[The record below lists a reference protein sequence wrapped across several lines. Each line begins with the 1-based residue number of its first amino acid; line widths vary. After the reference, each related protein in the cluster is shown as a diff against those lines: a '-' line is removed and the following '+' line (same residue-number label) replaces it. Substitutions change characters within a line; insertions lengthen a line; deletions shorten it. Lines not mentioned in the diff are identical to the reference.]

1 MAWVKYPWHV
11 KHDGV
16 DYKPGEPIEVN
27 DAAGH
32 LLRGAVII
40 PDQEQLKPAAR
51 KRKGAADRAKEED

>member
-32 LLRGAVII
+32 LLRGAVIA
-40 PDQEQLKPAAR
+40 QEQPKPAAR
-51 KRKGAADRAKEED
+51 KRKSAADRAKAED